1 MNRSVFKYLGACVL
15 FILFVAYAT
24 AEEDP
29 LGSSASAAAV
39 EDIKNTMGEDIVSVS
54 SQDQRGNATPVLTG
68 KNMDKATT
76 VQRSDEPKAR
86 LLSPT
91 SNYVLSLTDN
101 MDRSVKIGMFQSE
114 NILYGK
120 GTISAGGIEQAV
132 YATATVNGNKLNM
145 DILTE
150 DMTLFRLTLTM
161 NGKAISGDYHG
172 YSTSYM
178 PWKGI
183 AMGKIS

>member
-1 MNRSVFKYLGACVL
+1 MNHAVFKYLGACVL

-24 AEEDP
+24 AEDDP
-29 LGSSASAAAV
+29 LSSAANDAAIK
-39 EDIKNTMGEDIVSVS
+39 DIKNTMGEEIVSKS
-54 SQDQRGNATPVLTG
+54 QQDQRGNATPVLTG

-76 VQRSDEPKAR
+76 SQRSNEPKAR
-86 LLSPT
+86 LLSPN
-91 SNYVLSLTDN
+91 SNYVLSLSDN
-101 MDRSVKIGMFQSE
+101 LERSVNIGMFQSE

-120 GTISAGGIEQAV
+120 GTISAGGIEQEV
-132 YATATVNGNKLNM
+132 YATATINGNKLNM
-145 DILTE
+145 DILTQ
-150 DMTLFRLTLTM
+150 DLTLFRLTLTL

-172 YSTSYM
+172 YSVSYV